1 MTEGEIAKLK
11 DDILFSLVDGEKFY
25 KRLDTQFEVDPSI
38 IWTLSEDISDDGYLR
53 ERLASSKDEPNKAL
67 TLTQRGELFLKTSS
81 YLSLAALSNQ
91 PLKYSAHKTTKT
103 LNPKFQTKLIKGLK
117 WSWKLISE
125 NALISAI
132 VVAIIFYLI
141 KTIFGLELK

>member
-25 KRLDTQFEVDPSI
+25 KRLATQFEVDPSI

-91 PLKYSAHKTTKT
+91 PLKYSAHNTTKT